1 MVTEPREL
9 AEKAELYRPD
19 NAPDRERFDGFG
31 VMGLPFASGHILG
44 LRRFPASS
52 IGPAYSSVWHRDPD
66 GAWTFYSDVEPLQS
80 CNRFFGTAVESF
92 VRTEIEIKWT
102 APKAFTVEIPGKL
115 IWDISLKPT
124 TATRLMNAIG
134 AMMPEPF
141 WTSERVLATMGLMAS
156 TLLGAGKLRLYGRV
170 PNGQTF
176 IANPRLIW
184 TIPASR
190 ALLGGKDLG
199 VLGPASQ
206 QATLGDFAIPQRG
219 IFTFGNASFEPFDA
233 ARHSSAVSR
242 SQAED
247 APGEST

>member
-1 MVTEPREL
+1 MTEPREL
-9 AEKAELYRPD
+9 AEKAERYHSD
-19 NAPDRERFDGFG
+19 DAPDRERFNGFG

-80 CNRFFGTAVESF
+80 CNRFFGAAVESF
-92 VRTEIEIKWT
+92 VRTEIAIKWT
-102 APKAFTVEIPGKL
+102 APNAFTVEIPGQL
-115 IWDISLKPT
+115 IWDVGLKPT
-124 TATRLMNAIG
+124 AVTRLMNAIG
-134 AMMPEPF
+134 AMMPESF
-141 WTSERVLATMGLMAS
+141 WTNKRVLTAMGMMAS

-170 PNGQTF
+170 PNGQSF

-184 TIPASR
+184 TIPSSR
-190 ALLGGKDLG
+190 ALLAGKDLG
-199 VLGPASQ
+199 MLGPVSQ

-233 ARHSSAVSR
+233 ARHSSAVSK
-242 SQAED
+242 SQAQA
-247 APGEST
+247 APTEST